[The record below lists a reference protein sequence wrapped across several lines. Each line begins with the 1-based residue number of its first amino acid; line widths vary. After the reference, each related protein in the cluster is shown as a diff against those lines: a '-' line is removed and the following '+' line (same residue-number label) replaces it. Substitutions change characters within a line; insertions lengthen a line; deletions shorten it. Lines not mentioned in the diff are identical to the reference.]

1 MKMKCDCGF
10 EFAGPGEFRNCNV
23 IFVQFTG
30 EKYPVWVS
38 ICPKC
43 GTKWR
48 NDKQKKSL
56 VS

>member
-48 NDKQKKSL
+48 NDKQRKTL